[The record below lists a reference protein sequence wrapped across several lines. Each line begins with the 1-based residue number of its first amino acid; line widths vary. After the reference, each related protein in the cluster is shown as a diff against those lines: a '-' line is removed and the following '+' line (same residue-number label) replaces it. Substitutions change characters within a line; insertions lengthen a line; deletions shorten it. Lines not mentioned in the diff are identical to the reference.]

1 MNYTY
6 LLRCADGTLYCG
18 WTNRLEDRVAAH
30 NAGRGAKYTKSRR
43 PVELIYYESYQTKEE
58 AMRREAAIKKLTRAQ
73 KQKLLADKGEGFT
86 IIISPAKRMQV
97 LEDEL
102 PYQSLPVFYKEAEK
116 LLSRLKE
123 YTEPEL
129 KKLFGANDS
138 ITHENFLR
146 YRAMDLSRNLTPAV
160 LSYVGIQYQYLAP
173 RIFSAGEWT
182 YICNNLRILSGFY
195 GVLRADDGI
204 VPYRLE
210 MQAALSAAGGKDL
223 YGFWSDKLYKELA
236 KDKRPILN
244 LASKEYSKAVE
255 PYLHKEDQFVT
266 CIFGAEEGGLVKVKA
281 TQAKMCRGE
290 MVRFLAERGAA
301 SLRTVKEFNRLG
313 FSFSP
318 ERSSEDTY
326 VFLKHSKELQEDGA
340 CRRIDGRG

>member
-6 LLRCADGTLYCG
+6 LLKCADGTLYCG

-43 PVELIYYESYQTKEE
+43 PVELIYYESYHTKEE

-73 KQKLLADKGEGFT
+73 KQELLADKGEGFT
-86 IIISPAKRMQV
+86 ILISPAKRMQIRN
-97 LEDEL
+97 DEL
-102 PYQSLPVFYKEAEK
+102 PAQSMPVFCDQAKR
-116 LLSRLKE
+116 LLSRLRE

-146 YRAMDLSRNLTPAV
+146 YRDMDLERSLTPAA
-160 LSYVGIQYQYLAP
+160 LSYVGIQYQYMAP
-173 RIFSAGEWT
+173 RIFSSGEWA
-182 YICNNLRILSGFY
+182 YICKNLRILSGFY

-210 MQAALSAAGGKDL
+210 MQAALQVDGAKDL
-223 YGFWSDKLYKELA
+223 YGFWADRIYKEVV
-236 KDKRPILN
+236 KDQRPILN

-255 PYLHKEDQFVT
+255 QYLHKEDRFVT
-266 CIFGAEEGGLVKVKA
+266 CVFGTEEKGGIKVKA

-290 MVRFLAERGAA
+290 MVRFLAERGAD
-301 SLRTVKEFNRLG
+301 SLQTVKEFDRLG
-313 FSFSP
+313 FSFCA
-318 ERSSEDTY
+318 ERSAEDTY
-326 VFLKHSKELQEDGA
+326 VFLKHPEEQTGDA
-340 CRRIDGRG
+340 PADR